1 VNQSKRL
8 SNRLLKNIFFFGIT
22 LSIGVVLFALPRILI
37 PFGIA
42 YILSLMVRPL
52 VNVFYSSNFQK
63 KTFAV
68 LLTVLFIFAFIYPVV
83 TGVSSIGDEAH
94 KLEFYLP
101 RAESYLRQQYL
112 EFKDVVFQRLNYE
125 IKVNPVDELVRIG
138 QEYTQSLFIYLPKL
152 LGSLLEWG
160 LIIPLFLVF
169 ILKDGR
175 KLRFS
180 YIKIIP
186 NHMVE
191 KAYYFFH
198 QFNTKFGD
206 YIFAKF
212 VEAAIVGTVITT
224 GLLIIEFPFALL
236 LGLFAA
242 ITNILPY
249 IGPLLG
255 FIPALIVGLVDQS
268 PALGQ
273 MTLLYLIANIIDLA
287 LVFPILVSKIVNLHP
302 MVVVVSV
309 ILGSQVAGIVGMIV
323 SIPLAAFLKLFF
335 VEIYNE
341 LYANPSAK

>member
-1 VNQSKRL
+1 
-8 SNRLLKNIFFFGIT
+8 
-22 LSIGVVLFALPRILI
+22 
-37 PFGIA
+37 
-42 YILSLMVRPL
+42 
-52 VNVFYSSNFQK
+52 
-63 KTFAV
+63 
-68 LLTVLFIFAFIYPVV
+68 
-83 TGVSSIGDEAH
+83 
-94 KLEFYLP
+94 
-101 RAESYLRQQYL
+101 
-112 EFKDVVFQRLNYE
+112 
-125 IKVNPVDELVRIG
+125 
-138 QEYTQSLFIYLPKL
+138 
-152 LGSLLEWG
+152 
-160 LIIPLFLVF
+160 
-169 ILKDGR
+169 
-175 KLRFS
+175 
-180 YIKIIP
+180 
-186 NHMVE
+186 MVE